1 MTTVAG
7 SGFNILSAGQYGAH
21 VQDVTLSVSLNREDL
36 FELGRRKPYYRYAS
50 FPTAVDCVIN
60 LTAGG
65 ALPGDMIAADSDV
78 DNLQNEAIMIK
89 LEDSTIFN
97 LGTKNKLLSVTYSG
111 GDTGGG
117 VAGIVYNYQNFNSLV
132 VSQDNDPAGL

>member
-1 MTTVAG
+1 
-7 SGFNILSAGQYGAH
+7 
-21 VQDVTLSVSLNREDL
+21 
-36 FELGRRKPYYRYAS
+36 
-50 FPTAVDCVIN
+50 
-60 LTAGG
+60 
-65 ALPGDMIAADSDV
+65 MIAADSDV